1 MITDTELYMGG
12 INIGVCKKGVIE
24 LPGIV
29 VRDSESLDSA
39 LKRFK
44 RECQESGILSEMKRR
59 EHYEKPSDKRR
70 RLLARRKKKF

>member
-1 MITDTELYMGG
+1 M
-12 INIGVCKKGVIE
+12 
-24 LPGIV
+24 PGIV

>member
-1 MITDTELYMGG
+1 M
-12 INIGVCKKGVIE
+12 E

-70 RLLARRKKKF
+70 RLLARRKKKL

>member
-1 MITDTELYMGG
+1 M
-12 INIGVCKKGVIE
+12 IE